1 MKNWKVI
8 VATVVIF
15 CTGAT
20 TGGLL
25 IKHVQRSYPTAPRR
39 ATAASEA
46 HPSATNHPPG
56 TDNAAQPRPP
66 EVLSKHFLQRLD
78 ETFHLSQEQHEA
90 IQKIVSE
97 GQNQMRKVIQD
108 SRLEIRE
115 ALTPPQRLKF
125 DVLIQRRFHHPLFT
139 TNTPPA
145 LTAASSQ

>member
-25 IKHVQRSYPTAPRR
+25 IKYVQHSHPKAPRR
-39 ATAASEA
+39 ATATSEV
-46 HPSATNHPPG
+46 HPSATNHSPR
-56 TDNAAQPRPP
+56 TVNAAQPQPP

-78 ETFHLSQEQHEA
+78 ENLHLPPEQHEA
-90 IQKIVSE
+90 IQKIISE

-139 TNTPPA
+139 TNAPTA
-145 LTAASSQ
+145 LTAASQ